1 MSDRPLVSVVVPVYN
16 VERYVEQCVESL
28 TGQTLVDIEVIL
40 VNDGSTDG
48 SLRLL
53 RAAEARDARVRVI
66 DKPNGG
72 YGAAVNRG
80 LDVARGEYVAVA
92 EPDDFVDAHM
102 YEDLYNAALL
112 ADGTRADVVKGS
124 YWNYFDLPDA
134 VPYVEAPNLMNCMP
148 KRSFCS
154 TVSDEFEV
162 LFHHPSIWSAI
173 YRRDFLAERGIR
185 MIEPRGA
192 GWADNPW
199 FFETLLQAKSFVWVP
214 SAYYYYRQ
222 TNPDASSNLR
232 DYHLPFDRLRDIRA
246 LFDRLRVRDRQVIA
260 CLYSRTFSYVGSVV
274 GEFGFDERD
283 PELRGLIREAFES
296 MDPGI
301 LYGGHKGIRKEHLEY
316 YELVMGTYG
325 DSIREHA
332 AVESPRASVVVPFGS
347 ERGELMATLS
357 SLARQTCE
365 PLEVLCVDCGC
376 TDASREVAET
386 FARRDR
392 RFRLLDAGSSDRG
405 DGIDAGLSA
414 ARSPVSIVLFP
425 GVAPAAGHVARLAD
439 ALEGGRAEVAVCGG
453 FAGVAA
459 GVSGGGPLLARIA
472 SSREFSL
479 SACAFD
485 SAFLREVRASAGKRL
500 FGTGL
505 ALALG
510 ALCRSRHVAV
520 AGGTVPPAIARGRLF
535 GRRADPGDAALYRA
549 RMDALDDTEEMVR
562 GLGEEAERALAQV
575 AVRELLDC
583 VRRFAG
589 SRDGR
594 DVFEDARLRA
604 MERYG
609 IARLPRSSFCDQ
621 EDFLSLELNLLSTY
635 DDMLRRDVG
644 RLRGSYWSL
653 VGRCASLKGSSSYR
667 IGNALVRA
675 TRKVIP
681 SSLYRRLRH

>member
-1 MSDRPLVSVVVPVYN
+1 MSGQPLVSVVVPVYN

-28 TGQTLVDIEVIL
+28 VGQTLADIEIIL

-48 SLRLL
+48 SLALL
-53 RAAEARDARVRVI
+53 RAAERHDARVRVI

-80 LDVARGEYVAVA
+80 LDEARGEYVAVA

-124 YWNYFDLPDA
+124 YWNYFDLPGSA
-134 VPYVEAPNLMNCMP
+134 PYVEAPNLMNCMP

-154 TVSDEFEV
+154 TVFEQFEA

-173 YRRDFLAERGIR
+173 YRRDFLVERGIR

-199 FFETLLQAKSFVWVP
+199 FFETLLQARSFVWVP
-214 SAYYYYRQ
+214 AAYYYYRQ

-246 LFDRLRVRDRQVIA
+246 LFDRLRVRDRQVLA

-283 PELRGLIREAFES
+283 PELRGLVREAFES
-296 MDPGI
+296 MDPAV

-316 YELVMGTYG
+316 YELVMGVYG
-325 DSIREHA
+325 DSIHA
-332 AVESPRASVVVPFGS
+332 RDAVPNPRASVVVPFGS
-347 ERGELMATLS
+347 DRGELMETLA

-365 PLEVLCVDCGC
+365 SIEVVCVGCGSE
-376 TDASREVAET
+376 DASREVVEAY
-386 FARRDR
+386 ARRDH
-392 RFRLLDAGSSDRG
+392 RFRLIGVERGNHDGWLEAGVT
-405 DGIDAGLSA
+405 A
-414 ARSPVSIVLFP
+414 ALADVSLVLFP
-425 GVAPAAGHVARLAD
+425 GVWPAAGHVARLVE
-439 ALEGGRAEVAVCGG
+439 ALEGGGAEMALCGRPAG
-453 FAGVAA
+453 AAPGVAESA
-459 GVSGGGPLLARIA
+459 SLLAQIA
-472 SSREFSL
+472 SSREFTL

-485 SAFLREVRASAGKRL
+485 TAFLREVRATGVVAASRP
-500 FGTGL
+500 GL

-510 ALCRSRHVAV
+510 ALCRSRRVSL
-520 AGGTVPPAIARGRLF
+520 AGGSVPATVSHARLF
-535 GRRADPGDAALYRA
+535 GRRPEQEDIELYHQRMVVLDEAEAA
-549 RMDALDDTEEMVR
+549 TR
-562 GLGEEAERALAQV
+562 GLGEEADRALAQL

-583 VRRFAG
+583 LRHFAG
-589 SRDGR
+589 SRSGR
-594 DVFEDARLRA
+594 DVFEDVARRA
-604 MERYG
+604 GGRYG
-609 IARLPRSSFCDQ
+609 VARMPRSSFCDMQ
-621 EDFLSLELNLLSTY
+621 DFLSLELSLRSTY

-653 VGRCASLKGSSSYR
+653 MGRCASLKESSSYR

-675 TRKVIP
+675 TRRVIP
-681 SSLYRRLRH
+681 SSLYRKLRR